1 MPRRTCSCRNDR
13 GESRCMAVSP
23 TGWSVRRSST
33 TSTIATRS
41 SSLID
46 YPTPRAGDL
55 PSFDISFIE
64 TPAPDNPFLVEGGS
78 ERDDRRAAANRHC
91 GYRCFM
97 APAPAISRLPSLR
110 KRCAA
115 RYQRRQR

>member
-1 MPRRTCSCRNDR
+1 M
-13 GESRCMAVSP
+13 
-23 TGWSVRRSST
+23 
-33 TSTIATRS
+33 
-41 SSLID
+41 D

-97 APAPAISRLPSLR
+97 APPRPRYLACHHCGNGAPRAISGA
-110 KRCAA
+110 KAQMTHQGNA
-115 RYQRRQR
+115 QRRASFQ